1 MLDSR
6 YVRFVVETG
15 KSSTIAASK
24 LSGLDRFTIAADDG
38 ALDSTAYVVVR
49 DGDDLVM
56 LFADGTR
63 VVIEDY
69 FTSTASFAF
78 DGLGQAVELPLDAQ
92 PIGTV
97 GDKALYA
104 FSGDV
109 DGARTILLES
119 RGFTALEPLLDD
131 AAIAALPAGVG
142 LPLMLPLALG
152 LVVAAGGSTAAA
164 VIQTTIKGLF
174 LAGPIIDGNGL
185 SVDIFDN
192 KGNLLARDVPLNE
205 DGSFSVTLEGTYTS
219 VIAILRDGNEAA
231 DYRDEATGLPRDLT
245 AQLMSVGTGQPQG
258 DGTTLVNLNINPITT
273 VAARNA
279 GLGQDGTIPEGG
291 LSDAQIN
298 DANKA
303 TADAFGLSDVNA
315 VAPLN
320 IFDPAFNDTDGDVS
334 ESEKYGQIL
343 AMMSGLDQKNNGDQ
357 QAAIEEIAATL
368 RNAPDA
374 DTAQQQVKDNLTEGA
389 VEFEFKNVG
398 GTENEA
404 NLLSSPALGIQNTPD
419 VDTEGASQAPAV
431 TALLDDLAS
440 QPDEGDATPITAAQ
454 LQQAVN
460 AANALQQLVALGADD
475 AVPTDISDVLD
486 EASLELLGLT
496 GLTPAPSPYLDEFLS
511 VLKAAADDG
520 SATDSVAELQALL
533 DGVIAAGLTP
543 SQTIEPN
550 ANGTITVSGQTV
562 PGASVTVA
570 YPDGTSIT
578 VVADENGAYS
588 ATSAAPQ
595 TSGSVSVSAADSA
608 GNTSALVVEA
618 YQDETPPWRQPRC

>member
-152 LVVAAGGSTAAA
+152 LVAAAGGSTAAA

-219 VIAILRDGNEAA
+219 VIAILRDGNEAD

-258 DGTTLVNLNINPITT
+258 DGNTLVNLNINPITT

-315 VAPLN
+315 VAPVN

-357 QAAIEEIAATL
+357 QAAIEQIAATL

-389 VEFEFKNVG
+389 VEFEFKNTG
-398 GTENEA
+398 NTENEA
-404 NLLSSPALGIQNTPD
+404 DLLSSPALGIQNTPD
-419 VDTEGASQAPAV
+419 VDTEGTSQAPAV

-440 QPDEGDATPITAAQ
+440 QPDDGDDTPITAAQ
-454 LQQAVN
+454 LQQAVD
-460 AANALQQLVALGADD
+460 AANAVQQLVALGAED
-475 AVPTDISDVLD
+475 AVPAALSETLS
-486 EASLELLGLT
+486 EENLELLGLT
-496 GLTPAPSPYLDEFLS
+496 GLTPAPSPYLGEFLS

-533 DGVIAAGLTP
+533 DGVISAGLTP

-550 ANGTITVSGQTV
+550 A
-562 PGASVTVA
+562 
-570 YPDGTSIT
+570 DGLFT
-578 VVADENGAYS
+578 
-588 ATSAAPQ
+588 
-595 TSGSVSVSAADSA
+595 
-608 GNTSALVVEA
+608 
-618 YQDETPPWRQPRC
+618 